1 MCVRATGVF
10 LHKQAERYST
20 FVSGA
25 DSSLANALLTHKQQP
40 SENVSRRFARPLFT
54 ASAAARTSCRDSW
67 ELAQFQVKR
76 TGKKKQ
82 QQQQAGDDRPAC

>member
-10 LHKQAERYST
+10 LHKQAEQFST

-54 ASAAARTSCRDSW
+54 AVGGGGGPHVLPRFLGARAIPSQTNR
-67 ELAQFQVKR
+67 
-76 TGKKKQ
+76 
-82 QQQQAGDDRPAC
+82 